1 MPRAL
6 NLDDLVGSV
15 VDRSCPAEAFVSLG
29 ARGLLVFPIDE
40 EVIGIEAHLL
50 IGLPLM
56 VPAGWT
62 QQVDLVVLLALDQ
75 QFGIH
80 IARIDNMLVW
90 QELFVLE
97 GFVDDRRSRI
107 IRDRCRGGF
116 HMRNEVRAFFFTG
129 FGQMDFL
136 SHERL
141 VLRFLLSCASVS

>member
-15 VDRSCPAEAFVSLG
+15 IDSSCPAEAFVSLG
-29 ARGLLVFPIDE
+29 ARSLLMFPIDE
-40 EVIGIEAHLL
+40 KVISIEACLL
-50 IGLPLM
+50 TRLPLM

-107 IRDRCRGGF
+107 IRDRGRGGF
-116 HMRNEVRAFFFTG
+116 HMWNEVRAVFFTG

-141 VLRFLLSCASVS
+141 VLRFLL